1 MTALCVPARV
11 LIWNIS
17 KDLLMDLTAV
27 RLFMLYNAGTRET
40 KYGWNP
46 SNAHI

>member
-1 MTALCVPARV
+1 MG
-11 LIWNIS
+11 IS
-17 KDLLMDLTAV
+17 DELLMDLTAV
-27 RLFMLYNAGTRET
+27 FLFMLYNTGTRET